1 MGDLIFL
8 HHHSDLADSIATY
21 GEDAINKINEEI
33 IPTFKKNREAIR
45 KLFNLL
51 GENKNCKNWDL
62 QKRYNF
68 IATHQPPSEEE
79 EIKSNITEAIENA
92 LRWDIGEHHLYSCI
106 PLEDNRFNFEIGWLK
121 DEDGE
126 ILSLIEKQAPAYLE
140 PTQDMTKQIL
150 SGTHAHFS
158 ALLWCKNGRW
168 HSKIFAYRIE
178 WNSELFKNNLY
189 RGCCRIVHSRN
200 FNSCLAKLSGVCLG
214 KNQNESL
221 YFLRCRR
228 GVTLY
233 DKRSTVC
240 RCFFLCIIGNKSRN
254 ACKTQMTRSV
264 SDT

>member
-1 MGDLIFL
+1 MAKKLSKKLIKEQWEEYLGEYNQETILLYRELGDLIFL

-21 GEDAINKINEEI
+21 GEDAINKIDEEI

-126 ILSLIEKQAPAYLE
+126 IHTTIAGLPK
-140 PTQDMTKQIL
+140 
-150 SGTHAHFS
+150 
-158 ALLWCKNGRW
+158 
-168 HSKIFAYRIE
+168 
-178 WNSELFKNNLY
+178 
-189 RGCCRIVHSRN
+189 
-200 FNSCLAKLSGVCLG
+200 KLSYLINFDNFKEGFSTADFTDAEVAKTGRKLTYKYVKGGVVLVETDFTI
-214 KNQNESL
+214 K
-221 YFLRCRR
+221 
-228 GVTLY
+228 
-233 DKRSTVC
+233 
-240 RCFFLCIIGNKSRN
+240 
-254 ACKTQMTRSV
+254 
-264 SDT
+264 

>member
-1 MGDLIFL
+1 MAKKLSKKLIKEHWEEYLGEYNQETILLYRELGDLIFL

-126 ILSLIEKQAPAYLE
+126 ILGIHKYFGTTVEEFLKNEFGTNNKNDIITTIIYILTHWLNEYKISDIHSTTPSQEWIDLAIEFKC
-140 PTQDMTKQIL
+140 TKRTYI
-150 SGTHAHFS
+150 
-158 ALLWCKNGRW
+158 
-168 HSKIFAYRIE
+168 
-178 WNSELFKNNLY
+178 
-189 RGCCRIVHSRN
+189 
-200 FNSCLAKLSGVCLG
+200 
-214 KNQNESL
+214 
-221 YFLRCRR
+221 
-228 GVTLY
+228 
-233 DKRSTVC
+233 DKE
-240 RCFFLCIIGNKSRN
+240 FED
-254 ACKTQMTRSV
+254 AE
-264 SDT
+264 